1 MAYNSMND
9 ETTVVA
15 LIDKNTR
22 GDKIRI
28 AKIRNKNTGSESV
41 DIRVMYTPEG
51 STEVKPTQ
59 RGVRF
64 NMEMLGEIT
73 EALNSLIIK
82 DTEDD

>member
-73 EALNSLIIK
+73 EALNSLIIE

>member
-9 ETTVVA
+9 ETTVIAV
-15 LIDKNTR
+15 IDKNTR

-64 NMEMLGEIT
+64 NIELLGEIT
-73 EALNSLIIK
+73 DALNSLIIE